1 VNCLTQK
8 WITHVNW
15 MELALQQ
22 LALEAA
28 VVVTVLSTKGSV
40 PRGPGTRMVVFAQG
54 EQGTIGGGHLEYQA
68 LAHARLLLAGQTD
81 VTTLRHVLGPSLGQC
96 CGGAVELQFEPVGAA
111 DVARLKA
118 QLTPERTP
126 LALFGGGHVGKALVN
141 TLAPLPFAVRWV
153 DSRDEIFPADVPDGV
168 ECEHS
173 NPVQAAVADLQP
185 GSRVLIMSFSH
196 AEDLDVVIACLK
208 RQRELGDL
216 PFVGLIGSQTK
227 WATFRHRL
235 EDRGFS
241 AEEIAHIT
249 CPIGV
254 PGITGKE
261 PEVIAVAVAAQLL
274 QTL

>member
-1 VNCLTQK
+1 
-8 WITHVNW
+8 
-15 MELALQQ
+15 MDLALQQ
-22 LALEAA
+22 LAREAG
-28 VVVTVLSTKGSV
+28 VVVTVVATKGSV
-40 PRGPGTRMVVFAQG
+40 PRGAGTRMVVFAQG

-68 LAHARLLLAGQTD
+68 IAHARLLLAGQAEATH
-81 VTTLRHVLGPSLGQC
+81 LRHVLGPSLGQC
-96 CGGAVELQFEPVGAA
+96 CGGAVELQFQPVTSA
-111 DVARLKA
+111 DVARLQSELKPA
-118 QLTPERTP
+118 RTP
-126 LALFGGGHVGKALVN
+126 LALFGGGHVGKALVR

-153 DSRDEIFPADVPDGV
+153 DSRDEIFPSDVPDGV
-168 ECEHS
+168 DCEHS
-173 NPVQAAVADLQP
+173 NPVQAAVADLAA

-196 AEDLDVVIACLK
+196 AEDLDIVIACLK
-208 RQRELGDL
+208 RLREKGDL
-216 PFVGLIGSQTK
+216 PFVGLIGSATK

-241 AEEIAHIT
+241 AEEIARIT

>member
-1 VNCLTQK
+1 M
-8 WITHVNW
+8 NW
-15 MELALQQ
+15 TLAALDR
-22 LALEAA
+22 LAHEAA
-28 VVVTVLSTKGSV
+28 VWVLVQATQGSV
-40 PRGPGTRMVVFAQG
+40 PRGPGTHMLVFEHG
-54 EQGTIGGGHLEYQA
+54 EAGTIGGGHLEFQA
-68 LAHARLLLAGQTD
+68 LAHARRLLEGQTEQ
-81 VTTLRHVLGPSLGQC
+81 TTLRQVLGPSLGQC
-96 CGGAVELQFEPVGAA
+96 CGGVVSLAFERVDGA
-111 DVARLKA
+111 DVARLRT
-118 QLTPERTP
+118 LLMPPRTP
-126 LALFGGGHVGKALVN
+126 LALFGGGHVGKALVQ

-168 ECEHS
+168 DCEHS
-173 NPVQAAVADLQP
+173 NPVQAAVADLAP

-196 AEDLDVVIACLK
+196 AEDLDIVVACLK
-208 RQRELGDL
+208 RQRAQNDL
-216 PFVGLIGSQTK
+216 PFVGLIGSATK